1 MTEQPQTLSLS
12 ELEMPGDFIRRHIG
26 PNREQ
31 IDAMLATLGYDSV
44 DALIDAAVPDHI
56 RLKRPLDLKTARS
69 ERVIED
75 YLRRMRSG
83 NRALTSMIGMGYHD
97 TIMPNVIK
105 RNVLENP
112 GWYTAYTPYQ
122 AEISQGRLQALLNF
136 QQMII
141 DLTGLA
147 VANASLLDEATAAAE
162 AMMLSRRVNAK
173 AGSRFLVDSD
183 CHPQTLAVL
192 QTRARPLGIDIVTHD
207 LAESPD
213 AADLQDCFGVLVQYP
228 GSSGRIIDLAAVSER
243 AHAAGALVTAACD
256 PLALVLL
263 KSPGDLGADIAVGST
278 QRFGVPLAYGGPH
291 AAFFATHDTYKRQI
305 PGRIIGVSRDARGRP
320 ALRMALQTR
329 EQHIRREKAT
339 SNICTSQVLLAV
351 IASMYAVYHGPK
363 GLGIIAERVHR
374 MALLFARGIEQLGYR
389 IVSDTFFDTVTIHTP
404 GVARRLAAKARA
416 AGFNLRVHDADHV
429 SVAFD
434 ETSRRSYLDQ
444 LWSIFAPR
452 QRGLDFDIMAMDT
465 AIADC
470 LAQTQRRSDAI
481 LTHPVFNR
489 YHSETEMLRY
499 LRWLAS
505 RDIALDRSMIPLGSC
520 TMKLNATIEM
530 LPVTYQ
536 LFSGIHP
543 FVPLDQAQGYQ
554 QLIEELEDAL
564 CEITGFAAFS
574 FQPNSGAQ
582 GEYAGLLTIARYHEA
597 RGQQQRNI
605 CLIPA
610 SAHGTNPASAQMAG
624 MQVVVV
630 ACDERGNIDVANL
643 KAKAEQHAD
652 DLAALMVT
660 YPSTHGVFE
669 ESIVEICEIIHAHGG
684 QVYLDGANMNAMV
697 GICRP
702 AAIGVDVCHLNLHK
716 TFCIPHGG
724 GGPGA
729 GPIGVA
735 PHLASWLPDHP
746 VVPGVNPAAGTAQTV
761 GTVAAAPWGS
771 AGILPITWTYIAL
784 MGGDGLTR
792 ASQIAILNANYIA
805 RQLESH
811 YPVLYTGLNGLVAH
825 ECIIDLRPL
834 KDSTGITVEDV
845 AKRLI
850 DYGFHAPTISFP
862 VAGTMMIEPT
872 ESESQAEIDR
882 FCTAMIRIRAEIA
895 AVERGDADRDNNV
908 LKNAPHTH
916 ELLLEDD
923 WPFSYS
929 RETAFFPLAS
939 QHDNKYWPTVMRIDN
954 MHGDRELICTCP
966 PVSAYEDNEPEA
978 LVSSA

>member
-1 MTEQPQTLSLS
+1 MIPEQTNKLSLA
-12 ELEMPGDFIRRHIG
+12 ELEAPGDFIRRHIG
-26 PNREQ
+26 PNHEQ
-31 IDAMLATLGYDSV
+31 ITGMLALLGYDSV
-44 DALIDAAVPDHI
+44 EALIDAAVPAHI
-56 RLKRPLDLKTARS
+56 RLDRRLELKTARS
-69 ERVIED
+69 ERVIEN
-75 YLRRMRSG
+75 YLRRMCSG
-83 NRALTSMIGMGYHD
+83 NRLLTSLIGMGYHD

-122 AEISQGRLQALLNF
+122 AEISQGRLEALLNF

-141 DLTGLA
+141 DLTGLPI
-147 VANASLLDEATAAAE
+147 ANASLLDEATAAAE
-162 AMMLSRRVNAK
+162 AMMLSLRVNGK
-173 AGSRFLVDSD
+173 AGQRFLVDDD

-192 QTRARPLGIDIVTHD
+192 KTRARPLGVTIDTFTATIELTED
-207 LAESPD
+207 
-213 AADLQDCFGVLVQYP
+213 DLQECFGLLLQYP
-228 GSSGRIIDLAAVSER
+228 GSSGRIVDLAGVIDR
-243 AHAAGALVTAACD
+243 AHDAGALATVACD
-256 PLALVLL
+256 PLALVMLRA
-263 KSPGDLGADIAVGST
+263 PGELGADIAIGSS

-291 AAFFATHDTYKRQI
+291 AAFFATREQYKRQI
-305 PGRIIGVSRDARGRP
+305 PGRIIGVSKDARGRP

-363 GLGIIAERVHR
+363 GLATIAERTHR
-374 MALLFARGIEQLGYR
+374 MALIFAHGIRELGYR
-389 IVSDTFFDTVTIHTP
+389 ITSDRFFDTVTIHTP
-404 GVARRLAAKARA
+404 GIARRLAAKARGL
-416 AGFNLRVHDADHV
+416 GFNLRELDADHLSV
-429 SVAFD
+429 SFD
-434 ETSRRSYLDQ
+434 EASRRSYLEK
-444 LWSIFAPR
+444 LWSVFAPR
-452 QRGLDFDIMAMDT
+452 QRDLHFDIN
-465 AIADC
+465 AIDAAIEDCIGADM
-470 LAQTQRRSDAI
+470 RRGDAI
-481 LTHPVFNR
+481 LTHPVFNK

-499 LRWLAS
+499 VRWLAS

-530 LPVTYQ
+530 LPVSFQ
-536 LFSGIHP
+536 LFSGLHP

-564 CEITGFAAFS
+564 CEITGFTAIS

-582 GEYAGLLTIARYHEA
+582 GEYTGLLTIAKYHEV
-597 RGQQQRNI
+597 RGDTQRKV

-624 MQVVVV
+624 MRVIVVD
-630 ACDERGNIDVANL
+630 CDERGNVDVTDL
-643 KAKAEQHAD
+643 KAKAEQYAHE
-652 DLAALMVT
+652 LAALMIT

-669 ESIVEICEIIHAHGG
+669 ESIVDICAIIHEHGG

-735 PHLASWLPDHP
+735 AHLAPYLPNHP
-746 VVPGVNPAAGTAQTV
+746 VVAGVNPAAGKAGTI

-771 AGILPITWTYIAL
+771 AGILPISWAYIAL
-784 MGGDGLTR
+784 MGGNGLTR
-792 ASQIAILNANYIA
+792 ATQIAILNANYIA
-805 RQLESH
+805 RRLESH

-825 ECIIDLRPL
+825 ECIIDLRII
-834 KDSTGITVEDV
+834 KETTGITVEDV

-850 DYGFHAPTISFP
+850 DYGYHAPTVSFP

-872 ESESQAEIDR
+872 ESESQVEIDR
-882 FCTAMIRIRAEIA
+882 FCETMIRIRGEIA
-895 AVERGDADRDNNV
+895 QVERGEANRDNNL
-908 LKNAPHTH
+908 LKNAPHTQ
-916 ELLLEDD
+916 ELLLTNE
-923 WPFSYS
+923 WPFAYS
-929 RETAFFPLAS
+929 RETAFFPLPGQRA
-939 QHDNKYWPTVMRIDN
+939 NKYWPTVMRVDN
-954 MHGDRELICTCP
+954 MQGDRELICTCP
-966 PVSAYEDNEPEA
+966 PISDYRDEPTA
-978 LVSSA
+978 TAVAI